1 MTHDRPLPPDF
12 NAQVDALFA
21 RWAGPDSPGASVRV
35 TRHGREIHR
44 GCYGMAD
51 LAHGVP
57 IDERTVI
64 RIGSQTKQFT
74 VLLALMLEAEGKLS
88 MQDDVR
94 RHLPWLPDF
103 PETVTLHH
111 LAANVGGLRD
121 FLEIMTL
128 GGLDIGA
135 PSTRAGARRIIA
147 GHNAVNFRPGESLI
161 YCNTGFFL
169 LSDIVEQ
176 VSGQSFNQLLED
188 RITRPLGMRDTRLM
202 RWDSEIL
209 PRLADHHTRGPDG
222 NWHKAQWG
230 VVLGGEGGMVSTLD
244 DMTLWLANLDTP
256 TVGTPEMIA
265 RMSAPGAT
273 IDGIPTPYGLGLVSC
288 RYRGLSSIGHGGGV
302 AGGRS
307 ESVRYPEAGIGVVI
321 LGNTD
326 DMGPFSLAR
335 RILDLA
341 LGEEVGPPRTAAA
354 TGRLTRAVGLYR
366 AEDGDD
372 VFGVAIKDGQ
382 PVFVSN
388 MNNGMPIEQVG
399 DGAFMPE
406 RGIVPLQFTPRDDGD
421 MDTSWFGRRRRF
433 HRLADAA
440 LPVAPGL
447 AGRYA
452 DAATGVGAEIR
463 EDQGETVLNLHTPYG
478 AWETALEA
486 RAPDLYLAAQ
496 RRATADTPLEPGAID
511 AGDWEFTIRTVA
523 DGIVL
528 NNDRTKRLHMVRTH

>member
-1 MTHDRPLPPDF
+1 MSPDSPLPPDLG
-12 NAQVDALFA
+12 ARIDALFA
-21 RWAGPDSPGASVRV
+21 RWARPDSPGAAVRV

-51 LAHGVP
+51 LAHAVP

-74 VLLALMLEAEGKLS
+74 VLLALMLEAEGRLS
-88 MQDDVR
+88 LEDDVR
-94 RHLPWLPDF
+94 RHLPWLPEY
-103 PETVTLHH
+103 PKTVTLRH

-121 FLEIMTL
+121 FLEIMML

-147 GHNAVNFRPGESLI
+147 GHKAVNFRPDTDLI

-169 LSDIVEQ
+169 LSEIVEQ
-176 VSGQSFNQLLED
+176 VSGRTFNQLLEE
-188 RITRPLGMRDTRLM
+188 RITGPLGMRDTRLM
-202 RWDSEIL
+202 RWDAEIL
-209 PRLADHHTRGPDG
+209 PRLADHHTHGPDG
-222 NWHKAQWG
+222 GWHKAQWG
-230 VVLGGEGGMVSTLD
+230 VVLGGEGGMVSTLE
-244 DMTLWLANLDTP
+244 DMALWLANLDAP
-256 TVGTPEMIA
+256 KVGTPEMIA
-265 RMSAPGAT
+265 RMSAPGAV
-273 IDGIPTPYGLGLVSC
+273 IDGIPSPYGLGLVTC
-288 RYRGLSSIGHGGGV
+288 RYRGLASIGHGGGV

-307 ESVRYPEAGIGVVI
+307 ESVRFPEAGIGVVI

-335 RILDLA
+335 RILDLV
-341 LGEEVGPPRTAAA
+341 LGEEAGPPRTAAA
-354 TGRLTRAVGLYR
+354 TERLKRAVGLYR

-372 VFGVAIKDGQ
+372 VFGIALKDGQ

-388 MNNGMPIEQVG
+388 MNGGMPIEQIG

-406 RGIVPLQFTPRDDGD
+406 RGIVPLEFTPRDDGD

-433 HRLADAA
+433 RRLADAA
-440 LPVAPGL
+440 LPAAPGL

-452 DAATGVGAEIR
+452 DDATGFAAEID
-463 EDQGETVLNLHTPYG
+463 EEEGETVLRLRTPYG
-478 AWETALEA
+478 AWETTLEA
-486 RAPDLYLAAQ
+486 RAPDLHLAPP
-496 RRATADTPLEPGAID
+496 RRALADTPPLAVE
-511 AGDWEFTIRTVA
+511 AGGWLFTVRLVA

-528 NNDRTKRLHMVRTH
+528 NDDRTKRLLLARMA

>member
-1 MTHDRPLPPDF
+1 MTDDSPLPPDLGTRI
-12 NAQVDALFA
+12 DALFA
-21 RWAGPDSPGASVRV
+21 RWARPDSPGAAVSV

-51 LAHGVP
+51 LAHAVP

-88 MQDDVR
+88 LEDDVR
-94 RHLPWLPDF
+94 RHLPWLPEY
-103 PETVTLHH
+103 PETVTLRH

-121 FLEIMTL
+121 FLEIMML

-147 GHNAVNFRPGESLI
+147 GHKAVNFRPGTDLI

-169 LSDIVEQ
+169 LSEIVEQ
-176 VSGQSFNQLLED
+176 VSGKSFNDLLEE
-188 RITRPLGMRDTRLM
+188 RITGPLGMRDTRLM
-202 RWDSEIL
+202 RWDAEIL
-209 PRLADHHTRGPDG
+209 PRLADHHTHGPDG
-222 NWHKAQWG
+222 GWHKAQWG
-230 VVLGGEGGMVSTLD
+230 VVLGGEGGMVSTLE
-244 DMTLWLANLDTP
+244 DMKTWLANLDAP
-256 TVGTPEMIA
+256 KVGTPAMFA
-265 RMSAPGAT
+265 RMSAPGAA
-273 IDGIPTPYGLGLVSC
+273 IDGIPSPYGLGLVTC

-307 ESVRYPEAGIGVVI
+307 ESVRFPEAGIGIVI

-335 RILDLA
+335 RILDLV
-341 LGEEVGPPRTAAA
+341 LGHEPGPPRSAGASERLARAA
-354 TGRLTRAVGLYR
+354 GLYR

-372 VFGVAIKDGQ
+372 VFGIAAKDGA
-382 PVFVSN
+382 PVVVSN
-388 MNNGMPIEQVG
+388 MGGGLPIEQVG
-399 DGAFMPE
+399 DDSFMPE

-433 HRLADAA
+433 RRLSDTA
-440 LPVAPGL
+440 LPTAPGL

-452 DAATGVGAEIR
+452 DAATGFNAEIGE
-463 EDQGETVLNLHTPYG
+463 EDGETVLRLRTPYG
-478 AWETALEA
+478 AWEAVLEA
-486 RAPDLYLAAQ
+486 RASDLHLALP
-496 RRATADTPLEPGAID
+496 RRVLADAPPPAVE
-511 AGDWEFTIRTVA
+511 AGGWLFTVRLVA
-523 DGIVL
+523 DGIAL
-528 NNDRTKRLHMVRTH
+528 NDDRTKHLRLARAP